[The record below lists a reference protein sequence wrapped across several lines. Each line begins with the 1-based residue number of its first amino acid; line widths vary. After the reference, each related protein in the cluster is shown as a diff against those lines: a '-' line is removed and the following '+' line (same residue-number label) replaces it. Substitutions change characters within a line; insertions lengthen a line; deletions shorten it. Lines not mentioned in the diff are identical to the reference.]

1 MVSIVA
7 SQFVVTFAMMG
18 SEYEINAMRNGA
30 VRGCQQGHKLLT
42 AKLEEFFVTW
52 LAYSGASNICVIYL
66 DNLNFATNSRSKYT
80 CIPDDGQDKIKA
92 WHIETTRRTSTFSD
106 SPTHLLRP
114 SLTLWASDDEK
125 AGQEE

>member
-42 AKLEEFFVTW
+42 AKLEEFFVT
-52 LAYSGASNICVIYL
+52 
-66 DNLNFATNSRSKYT
+66 
-80 CIPDDGQDKIKA
+80 
-92 WHIETTRRTSTFSD
+92 
-106 SPTHLLRP
+106 
-114 SLTLWASDDEK
+114 
-125 AGQEE
+125 